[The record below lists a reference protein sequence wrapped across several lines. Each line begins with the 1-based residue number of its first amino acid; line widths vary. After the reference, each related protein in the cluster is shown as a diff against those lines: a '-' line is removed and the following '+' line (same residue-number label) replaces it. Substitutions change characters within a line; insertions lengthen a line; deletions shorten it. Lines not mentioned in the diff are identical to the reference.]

1 MDNAIQYIGLSE
13 LIPGEFHP
21 HLEYTNDN
29 LDNLTNSIKK
39 YGILEPLIVRPKEQ
53 KYEIILGNRRY
64 NAAKNLGLQKV
75 PAIILNVNDE
85 TALNIIISDNIQR
98 KELSSKEEAYLYDKV
113 LSFPNTNKE
122 KISIN
127 LGIPLDRIT
136 SKLNLLQKTKTEQ
149 SKEILQHNNQA
160 NYNEQNNSVNNDI
173 INLSELNKK
182 EKEREDFNMNNNQFV
197 TNDMNNNMNNQ
208 TPTNQPQQ
216 EPTFGGRFFPSMED
230 EPTNM
235 NLNTN
240 IDSNISQ
247 AQFANN
253 LTNSPLIDLTDLSPE
268 QPNQQLN
275 NLPNEFELNNNQ
287 LTINNQETPQFNLDQ
302 FQTNNQNNPIDN
314 QQMMNN
320 PSMINNSQITNPELT
335 IPTGSVIEEPINMN
349 QNMPQELYNQNNS
362 NIPNIVDNQANIN
375 QQMPNINEQINN
387 IPDISVSQ
395 PQIPTPDL
403 TIPTESVIESQ
414 STSQPINMPNIG
426 AQNINQNYN
435 NVNNPIDINST
446 VPSPASQKDVIPV
459 VNMLKNL
466 AISIESLGYKLNINE
481 EDGNE
486 SYKITIE
493 VEK

>member
-1 MDNAIQYIGLSE
+1 
-13 LIPGEFHP
+13 
-21 HLEYTNDN
+21 
-29 LDNLTNSIKK
+29 
-39 YGILEPLIVRPKEQ
+39 
-53 KYEIILGNRRY
+53 
-64 NAAKNLGLQKV
+64 
-75 PAIILNVNDE
+75 
-85 TALNIIISDNIQR
+85 
-98 KELSSKEEAYLYDKV
+98 
-113 LSFPNTNKE
+113 
-122 KISIN
+122 
-127 LGIPLDRIT
+127 
-136 SKLNLLQKTKTEQ
+136 
-149 SKEILQHNNQA
+149 
-160 NYNEQNNSVNNDI
+160 
-173 INLSELNKK
+173 
-182 EKEREDFNMNNNQFV
+182 MNNNQFV